1 MCLVLIALDSHPKF
15 SLIVAANRDE
25 FYDRPT
31 APAGFWADAPSVL
44 AGRDLQAG
52 GTWLGLDRAGR
63 LAAVTNY
70 RQGEREP
77 PAARSRGR
85 LVSDFL
91 TGDTSALKHIEQ
103 VQSEAGLYNGFNL
116 IAGDAG
122 GLFYYSNREGRV
134 RSLAPGL
141 YGLSNHLLDTP
152 WPKVAT
158 AKSALDV
165 LLNGGASELTGDLF
179 ALLSDRNQPADTLLP
194 STGVGPEW
202 ERLLSSAFIAS
213 DGYGTRSSTVVLV
226 ARDGN
231 ILFVERSFGPGGTPG
246 REARFEMAGWAVAS
260 SRKGDSGG
268 KGGTAV

>member
-1 MCLVLIALDSHPKF
+1 MCLVLIALDSHPDY

-31 APAGFWADAPSVL
+31 APAAFWADAPSVL
-44 AGRDLQAG
+44 AGSDLKAG
-52 GTWLGLDRAGR
+52 GTWLGIDRQGR

-85 LVSDFL
+85 LVSEFL
-91 TGDTSALKHIEQ
+91 TGNTSALEHIQQ
-103 VQSEAGLYNGFNL
+103 VQGEANLYNGFNL

-122 GLFYYSNREGRV
+122 GFYYFSNREGRV
-134 RSLAPGL
+134 RSLAAGV

-152 WPKVAT
+152 WPKVAAT
-158 AKSALDV
+158 KSAFGA
-165 LLNGGASELTGDLF
+165 LLTGKASELTADLF
-179 ALLSDRNQPADTLLP
+179 ALLSDRSRPADDLLP
-194 STGVGPEW
+194 STGIGREW

-226 ARDGN
+226 GRDGS
-231 ILFVERSFGPGGTPG
+231 IVFVERSFGPGGAPG
-246 REARFEMAGWAVAS
+246 GEARFDLVGGSRAS
-260 SRKGDSGG
+260 LG
-268 KGGTAV
+268 